1 MNIITP
7 ASINLQ
13 QKKPNKYKKEIN
25 QQQFSN
31 PSFRG
36 NIPQGTQ
43 KAVKSLITAADKD
56 VFDIFSKHYGEITNR
71 MGEKVAKL
79 ATKDA
84 GNKFA
89 TSLLRKNARF
99 DLNVGVSSIKDKSI
113 PAGLLESMAFPFI
126 TLPLYGA
133 SWVLN
138 KVKSIPTP
146 QNASAT
152 VTKGINKVKTKA
164 SELYYK
170 PLLRVPRK
178 INELNDKTAILKG
191 INEKTQLII
200 EDFAGKKGTTSKAVM
215 DAVLDKTDFSGIKP
229 EDLQSVKKATKQLA
243 KEANEYIKENLYKV
257 SNKFFDK
264 NTGNYNTAFERPLN
278 RIVTGLVPVAFLA
291 ADAYNLSVL
300 CGDDKET
307 SEKEGKARAK
317 QEVSRV
323 FTTAFVQLVTLGA
336 FTKLANT
343 LPWFTP
349 LTTAGTVLFSEWS
362 SRKRLGKPVF
372 FLSKDKAKEYNRNA
386 ENKND
391 AKKVEKTEVAK
402 NTSAENKVE
411 TKKTTEVK
419 NNTQVKEQ
427 PNKKQSFVP
436 TGSEPAIFTSF
447 KATDKT
453 KPVEKEA
460 KKDEPKKA
468 LINMDTFKKGVAA
481 LVIGGF
487 AVSFLKNSSYVQNT
501 KAMKKL
507 NKIGDFFK
515 AQYNKIAFKD
525 FEISKAEYQ
534 HLMETLDDIGCKEI
548 AEGHNLIMRKY
559 GTEIT
564 ANSTIKMLKHSLSS
578 KGSDKAIKATI
589 EKLQNSQLSLSEE
602 DLKLVEKSL
611 GAAIKNSKESIS
623 EHKFEDVAQKAIE
636 IVKNRINRGKIKVQD
651 KEQIEKLSDT
661 ILSTFSSAISENA
674 SKKYIQ
680 VETKAKPF
688 LDIVIEPFK
697 FIYSAAALP
706 FRKIIKP
713 ICNLAATPITKK
725 AADAEL
731 GLVDLTKTQS
741 KINTI
746 VKEVFGETKSSKGG
760 KISQDVFA
768 SSMEQLQRKTSKYR
782 NAQAELQRVKD
793 YGGSEEAIKHAEKAV
808 DEAKKK
814 FQRYV
819 NDAVEKSFNGVT
831 QSKNK
836 NTDVAMMTKLVSS
849 TVTSSFLVAD
859 NYNMVMM
866 KSDGEDKEG
875 AKEKAYERIIQ
886 RLSALFYQALF
897 INWFNSTF
905 KSTYTSSLK
914 GMAAVSIPNTLTTEI
929 LTRKSIGMP
938 ITKKSY
944 EELYENEKKN
954 ENRKGFVGKYFKFM
968 RLLTGKK
975 PLKDR
980 MPKDKK
986 QDFTTEL
993 KPSNV
998 EKAIKSTTA
1007 KVENSKTTNLLEK
1020 LTK

>member
-1 MNIITP
+1 MNTITP
-7 ASINLQ
+7 APIKLQ
-13 QKKPNKYKKEIN
+13 QRKQNKIN
-25 QQQFSN
+25 QQQYSN

-36 NIPQGTQ
+36 NAPE
-43 KAVKSLITAADKD
+43 AVKSLITAADKD
-56 VFDIFSKHYGEITNR
+56 VFDIFSKHYGKITER

-89 TSLLRKNARF
+89 TSLLKKNARF
-99 DLNVGVSSIKDKSI
+99 DLNIGVSSIKDKSI
-113 PAGLLESMAFPFI
+113 PAGLVESALFPFI

-152 VTKGINKVKTKA
+152 ITKGVNRVKNKA

-191 INEKTQLII
+191 INGKTNEII
-200 EDFAGKKGTTSKAVM
+200 DNFAKKKGVSSQTIIN
-215 DAVLDKTDFSGIKP
+215 AVLDKTDFSEIKP
-229 EDLQSVKKATKQLA
+229 ENLQSA
-243 KEANEYIKENLYKV
+243 KEATKKLATEANDYIKENLYKV

-300 CGDDKET
+300 CGDNKET
-307 SEKEGKARAK
+307 SEKEAKARAK

-336 FTKLANT
+336 FTKLANN
-343 LPWFTP
+343 LAWFTP
-349 LTTAGTVLFSEWS
+349 LTTAATVLFSEWS
-362 SRKRLGKPVF
+362 SRKRLGRPVF
-372 FLSKDKAKEYNRNA
+372 FLSKDKAKEYNKKAANK
-386 ENKND
+386 ENDPKT
-391 AKKVEKTEVAK
+391 EKTEVAK
-402 NTSAENKVE
+402 NAPAKNKVE

-419 NNTQVKEQ
+419 NNTQAKEQ

-436 TGSEPAIFTSF
+436 TGSEPSIFTSF
-447 KATDKT
+447 KATEKT
-453 KPVEKEA
+453 KPVEKEN
-460 KKDEPKKA
+460 KKEEPKKA
-468 LINMDTFKKGVAA
+468 LINMDTFKKGLAILVA
-481 LVIGGF
+481 GGF
-487 AVSFLKNSSYVQNT
+487 AVSFLKNSSHVQNT
-501 KAMKKL
+501 KAMKKI
-507 NKIGDFFK
+507 NKVGDFFK
-515 AQYNKIAFKD
+515 AQYKKLAYKD

-548 AEGHNLIMRKY
+548 SEGHNLIMSKY

-578 KGSDKAIKATI
+578 KGSDKAIKATL
-589 EKLQNSQLSLSEE
+589 EKIQNSQLSLSTEE
-602 DLKLVEKSL
+602 LELIEKSL
-611 GAAIKNSKESIS
+611 DAAIKNSKESIA

-636 IVKNRINRGKIKVQD
+636 IVKNRINRGKIKIQD
-651 KEQIEKLSDT
+651 KEQFEKLSDA
-661 ILSTFSSAISENA
+661 IQSTFSSAIAENA
-674 SKKYIQ
+674 SRKYVQ

-713 ICNLAATPITKK
+713 ICSLLASPITKK

-731 GLVDLTKTQS
+731 GLIDLTKTQS
-741 KINTI
+741 KINTA
-746 VKEVFGETKSSKGG
+746 VKEIFGETKASKGS

-768 SSMEQLQRKTSKYR
+768 SSMEQLQRKTSRYR
-782 NAQAELQRVKD
+782 NAQAELQRIKD
-793 YGGSEEAIKHAEKAV
+793 YGGSAEAIKHAEKAV

-849 TVTSSFLVAD
+849 TVTSAFLVAD

-986 QDFTTEL
+986 QEFTTEF
-993 KPSNV
+993 KTPTI
-998 EKAIKSTTA
+998 EKAIQSTTA
-1007 KVENSKTTNLLEK
+1007 KVENSKTTNILDM